1 MTINKMETITMKQKI
16 KDVNSVAN
24 NLLDTSV
31 PGTGDPIKTGVMS
44 KIKSCASW
52 LVNHAPA
59 SIKNTLTSLT
69 SKAWEGVK
77 KIVDSRFV

>member
-1 MTINKMETITMKQKI
+1 MTMKQRI

-31 PGTGDPIKTGVMS
+31 PGTRYPVKTCVMS

-52 LVNHAPA
+52 LVSHAPA
-59 SIKNTLTSLT
+59 SIKNKLTSLT
-69 SKAWEGVK
+69 GKA
-77 KIVDSRFV
+77 